1 MGRRNELRGALD
13 DLAAFACVARL
24 RNFTRAAAELGTS
37 TSNLSH
43 TIRRLEQ
50 RLGTRL
56 LQRNSRSV
64 APSEAGEALL
74 ETLRPALE
82 GIERALDTL
91 DRGRCAVS
99 GTVRVTATRQAYDQ
113 VIRPVLPRFTAAF
126 PDAGVEVVIEY
137 GYRDIIADQFDAGIR
152 LGEKLQ
158 GDMVALK
165 VGPEL
170 RVAVVA
176 APAYLEAHGTPA
188 DPRALMEHRCINYR
202 LIGSGAIY
210 AWEFGREGQ
219 VFEMRVAGPLI
230 FNEPALMLE
239 CALDGLDI
247 AYVLEHEAAPFLR
260 AERLV
265 RLLEDWTSPFPGF
278 FLYYPSR
285 RQLRPVFAAFLQTLR
300 DGRRAAEGDS

>member
-1 MGRRNELRGALD
+1 MLHGTLD

-64 APSEAGEALL
+64 APSEAGSALL
-74 ETLRPALE
+74 ETLGPALQ
-82 GIERALDTL
+82 GIEGALDAL
-91 DRGRCAVS
+91 ERKRDAVT
-99 GTVRVTATRQAYDQ
+99 GTVRITATRQAYDQ
-113 VIRPVLPRFTAAF
+113 VIRPVLSGFTAAY
-126 PDAGVEVVIEY
+126 PDASVEVVIEY
-137 GYRDIIADQFDAGIR
+137 GYRDIVADGFDAGIR

-158 GDMVALK
+158 ADMVALK

-170 RVAVVA
+170 RMAVVA
-176 APAYLEAHGTPA
+176 APAYLDAHGAPA
-188 DPRALMEHRCINYR
+188 DPRALATHRCINYR
-202 LIGSGAIY
+202 MVGSGAIY
-210 AWEFGREGQ
+210 AWEFGRAGQ
-219 VFEMRVAGPLI
+219 EFEMRVAGPLI

-239 CALDGLDI
+239 CAVEGLGI
-247 AYVLEHEAAPFLR
+247 AYVLEHEATPLLQTG
-260 AERLV
+260 RLV
-265 RLLEDWTSPFPGF
+265 RLLEEWTSPFPGF

-285 RQLRPVFAAFLQTLR
+285 QQVRPVFAAFILALR
-300 DGRRAAEGDS
+300 SSRRSTAAAV

>member
-1 MGRRNELRGALD
+1 MLHGTLD

-24 RNFTRAAAELGTS
+24 RNFTRAAAQLGTS

-43 TIRRLEQ
+43 TVRRLEQ

-64 APSEAGEALL
+64 APSEAGKALL
-74 ETLRPALE
+74 ETLGPALQ
-82 GIERALDTL
+82 GIEGALDALERKRDT
-91 DRGRCAVS
+91 VT
-99 GTVRVTATRQAYDQ
+99 GTVRITATRQAYDQ
-113 VIRPVLPRFTAAF
+113 VIRPLLSGFTASH
-126 PDAGVEVVIEY
+126 PDATVEVVIEY
-137 GYRDIIADQFDAGIR
+137 GYRDIVADGFDAGIR

-158 GDMVALK
+158 ADMVALK

-188 DPRALMEHRCINYR
+188 DPRALAAHRCINYR
-202 LIGSGAIY
+202 MVGSGTLY
-210 AWEFGREGQ
+210 AWEFGRSGQ
-219 VFEMRVAGPLI
+219 EFEMGVAGPLI

-239 CALDGLDI
+239 CALDGFGI
-247 AYVLEHEAAPFLR
+247 AYVLEHEAAPFLQTG
-260 AERLV
+260 RLV
-265 RLLEDWTSPFPGF
+265 RLLADWTSPFPGF

-285 RQLRPVFAAFLQTLR
+285 RQLRPVFAAFIQALR
-300 DGRRAAEGDS
+300 DGR